1 MNPLRLLLPA
11 LVVAAAA
18 VAGGGCR
25 KAAESA
31 VAAPVPDAPAAV
43 VPAAVADPRRPVVDG
58 ALAAIRGGR
67 VDEAVAALA
76 PLAEEK
82 GNAPALLD
90 ARKILGGIHLD
101 QLFSR
106 VPMPGKYEYAVG
118 RTKGDNLH
126 SIASRFR
133 STVTFLQ
140 RVNQLPGSV
149 IHPGDRLVVCP
160 LDFTVEIDL
169 RGKRLTVRRDGK
181 FFSDYALRGM
191 ELPMATLPGDA
202 VVADTSGWSGDRRIR
217 QDAPEFSGAEKR
229 LQIAVAEA
237 GSIVLRK
244 VPDSGGAPGP
254 SLYLAA
260 SDLGELA
267 AIIRPGTPVRFLTDS
282 LKS

>member
-1 MNPLRLLLPA
+1 
-11 LVVAAAA
+11 
-18 VAGGGCR
+18 
-25 KAAESA
+25 
-31 VAAPVPDAPAAV
+31 
-43 VPAAVADPRRPVVDG
+43 
-58 ALAAIRGGR
+58 
-67 VDEAVAALA
+67 AALA

-244 VPDSGGAPGP
+244 VPDSGAAPGP
-254 SLYLAA
+254 SLYLAE
-260 SDLGELA
+260 SDLGELT

>member
-1 MNPLRLLLPA
+1 MKPLRFSLPA

-18 VAGGGCR
+18 AAGGGCR
-25 KAAESA
+25 KSGE
-31 VAAPVPDAPAAV
+31 
-43 VPAAVADPRRPVVDG
+43 PAAVAPVPEAPPEVVPVAVADPGRAVVDG
-58 ALAAIRGGR
+58 ALSAIRRGR
-67 VDEAVAALA
+67 VDEAIVMLA
-76 PLAEEK
+76 PLAEEP

-90 ARKILGGIHLD
+90 ARKILGQIHLD

-106 VPMPGKYEYAVG
+106 VPMPGKYEYTVG

-160 LDFTVEIDL
+160 LDFTVDIDL

-191 ELPMATLPGDA
+191 ELPMATLPADA

-217 QDAPEFSGAEKR
+217 PDAPEFSGAEKR
-229 LQIAVAEA
+229 LQIALADA
-237 GSIVLRK
+237 GAIVLRK
-244 VPDSGGAPGP
+244 VPESGGAPGP
-254 SLYLAA
+254 SLYLAE
-260 SDLGELA
+260 SDLGELV
-267 AIIRPGTPVRFLTDS
+267 AIIRPGTPVRFLTGS

>member
-1 MNPLRLLLPA
+1 MNPRFSPLPA

-18 VAGGGCR
+18 AAAGACR
-25 KAAESA
+25 KAAEST
-31 VAAPVPDAPAAV
+31 VAGSGAGAPAVVEPAV
-43 VPAAVADPRRPVVDG
+43 VDDPGRQVVEG
-58 ALAAIRGGR
+58 ALTSIRAGR
-67 VDEAVAALA
+67 VEEAVASLA
-76 PLAEEK
+76 PLAEEN
-82 GNAPALLD
+82 GNAPALME
-90 ARKILGGIHLD
+90 ARRILGEIHLD

-106 VPMPGKYEYAVG
+106 VPMPGKYEYTVG

-160 LDFTVEIDL
+160 LDFSVEIDL
-169 RGKRLTVRRDGK
+169 RGRRLTVRRDGK
-181 FFSDYALRGM
+181 FFSGYALRGM
-191 ELPMATLPGDA
+191 ELPMDALPEHA

-217 QDAPEFSGAEKR
+217 SDAPEFSGAEKR
-229 LQIAVAEA
+229 LQIAAAAET
-237 GSIVLRK
+237 SLMLRRI
-244 VPDSGGAPGP
+244 PDSGGATGAA
-254 SLYLAA
+254 LYLAE

-267 AIIRPGTPVRFLTDS
+267 AIIRPGTPVRFLTDP

>member
-1 MNPLRLLLPA
+1 M
-11 LVVAAAA
+11 
-18 VAGGGCR
+18 
-25 KAAESA
+25 
-31 VAAPVPDAPAAV
+31 AAPVPDAPAAV

-244 VPDSGGAPGP
+244 VPDSGAAPGP
-254 SLYLAA
+254 SLYLAE
-260 SDLGELA
+260 SDLGELT
-267 AIIRPGTPVRFLTDS
+267 AIIRPGTPVRVLTDS

>member
-1 MNPLRLLLPA
+1 M
-11 LVVAAAA
+11 
-18 VAGGGCR
+18 
-25 KAAESA
+25 
-31 VAAPVPDAPAAV
+31 AAPVPEASAVV
-43 VPAAVADPRRPVVDG
+43 VPAAAADPMRPMVDG
-58 ALAAIRGGR
+58 ALSAIRAGR
-67 VDEAVAALA
+67 IDEAVAALA
-76 PLAEEK
+76 PLAEEN
-82 GNAPALLD
+82 GNAPAQLD
-90 ARKILGGIHLD
+90 ARRILGGIHLD

-106 VPMPGKYEYAVG
+106 VPMPGKYEYTVG

-140 RVNQLPGSV
+140 RVNQLAGSV

-160 LDFTVEIDL
+160 LDFTMEIDL
-169 RGKRLTVRRDGK
+169 RGKRLTVRRGGK
-181 FFSDYALRGM
+181 FFCDYALRGM

-202 VVADTSGWSGDRRIR
+202 VVADTSGWAGDRRIR
-217 QDAPEFSGAEKR
+217 PDAPEFSGAEKR

-244 VPDSGGAPGP
+244 VPDAGAAPGP
-254 SLYLAA
+254 SLYLAE

>member
-1 MNPLRLLLPA
+1 M
-11 LVVAAAA
+11 
-18 VAGGGCR
+18 
-25 KAAESA
+25 
-31 VAAPVPDAPAAV
+31 AAPVPEAAAV
-43 VPAAVADPRRPVVDG
+43 VTEVVADPARALLDG

-76 PLAEEK
+76 PLAEEN
-82 GNAPALLD
+82 GNAPALLE
-90 ARKILGGIHLD
+90 ARSILGAIQLD

-106 VPMPGKYEYAVG
+106 APMPGKYEYTVG

-169 RGKRLTVRRDGK
+169 RGKRLTVRRGGK
-181 FFSDYALRGM
+181 FFCDYVLRGM
-191 ELPMATLPGDA
+191 ELPMNSLPEHA
-202 VVADTSGWSGDRRIR
+202 AVADTSGWSGDRRIR
-217 QDAPEFSGAEKR
+217 ADAPEFSGAEKR
-229 LQIAVAEA
+229 LQLAVAEA

-254 SLYLAA
+254 SLYLAE